1 MNKKD
6 FEGKWHL
13 IRSQSKVWWSSITD
27 ADLDQVDKAD
37 DKFYEYVS
45 ILQLK
50 YALNRQVAKNKI
62 ARHVKEYE
70 IKVKTVDPR

>member
-13 IRSQSKVWWSSITD
+13 IRSQSKVWWGLLTD
-27 ADLDQVDKAD
+27 TDLDQVDKAD
-37 DKFYEYVS
+37 DKFYEYMN

-50 YALNRQVAKNKI
+50 YALSRQVAKNKI

-70 IKVKTVDPR
+70 IKVETVDPR

>member
-13 IRSQSKVWWSSITD
+13 IRSQSKIWWSSITD
-27 ADLDQVDKAD
+27 TDLDQVDKAD
-37 DKFYEYVS
+37 DKLNEYVS

-50 YALNRQVAKNKI
+50 YALSRQVAQKKI
-62 ARHVKEYE
+62 SRHVKEFE
-70 IKVKTVDPR
+70 IKVETVDPR

>member
-27 ADLDQVDKAD
+27 FDLDQVDKAD
-37 DKFYEYVS
+37 DKLDEYVS

-50 YALNRQVAKNKI
+50 YALSHQVAKKKI
-62 ARHVKEYE
+62 SRHVKDFEL
-70 IKVKTVDPR
+70 KVETVDPR